1 MEKLSKALS
10 DVDRKV
16 EGLKGKFEKTT
27 MEAAKLKVELEKAQE
42 TIDAAE
48 NLVGKLEGEYSRWSG
63 QVGGSTAGG
72 VDRWVG
78 VQQVEW
84 TGGLQERYI
93 RNLQREFQFV
103 ICYCRC
109 VLFLQELLAKFCRSL
124 QAPDSLV
131 KYLISVLAKVH
142 LG

>member
-48 NLVGKLEGEYSRWSG
+48 NLVGKLEGEYKRWSG
-63 QVGGSTAGG
+63 QVGGRKGG

-78 VQQVEW
+78 
-84 TGGLQERYI
+84 G
-93 RNLQREFQFV
+93 
-103 ICYCRC
+103 
-109 VLFLQELLAKFCRSL
+109 
-124 QAPDSLV
+124 
-131 KYLISVLAKVH
+131 KVH
-142 LG
+142 HKS